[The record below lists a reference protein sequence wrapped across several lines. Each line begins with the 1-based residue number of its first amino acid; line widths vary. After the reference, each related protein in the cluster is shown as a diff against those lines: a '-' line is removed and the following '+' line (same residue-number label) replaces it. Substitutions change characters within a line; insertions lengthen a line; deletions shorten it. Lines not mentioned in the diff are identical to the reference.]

1 MIKAGIK
8 ELKNSLSRYLLSV
21 KNGEDIIITERG
33 RVIARIIPENP
44 GQTPLK
50 KALRP
55 LAEKGLIRF
64 PEQVLDKD
72 IAKPIGVPGKALS
85 EIVLENRR

>member
-8 ELKNSLSRYLLSV
+8 DLKNSLSRYLLSV

-33 RVIARIIPENP
+33 RVIARIIQENT
-44 GQTPLK
+44 GQASLK
-50 KALRP
+50 KALQP

-64 PEQVLDKD
+64 PERELNKD
-72 IAKPIGVPGKALS
+72 IAKPVSALGKALS